1 MLMIGSIFTVLQ
13 PNEPGAAVRRLY
25 VGLLQ
30 RVLGTCQFLVDD
42 LASSLPILAN
52 PLLRWCCLRW
62 PGALGLALH
71 TELTVVALA
80 TPEFRVE
87 ERLLRLRLVAFSVI
101 LGRSLSEL
109 TGVTADLGNYL
120 RSRSNDAGGDILLA
134 NHFPKPLDDEQGF
147 GRINVLIKLRLIR
160 GWDAGKLDNLLDRL
174 CSQP

>member
-30 RVLGTCQFLVDD
+30 RGLGTCQFLLYD
-42 LASSLPILAN
+42 LLSSLPILAN

-120 RSRSNDAGGDILLA
+120 RSRSWVAA
-134 NHFPKPLDDEQGF
+134 
-147 GRINVLIKLRLIR
+147 LIKAYSRSDKVATGSLPRL
-160 GWDAGKLDNLLDRL
+160 
-174 CSQP
+174 